1 VVLKLA
7 FLGEASTQGV
17 EASISGHIVE
27 FERSVIVA
35 PREPNPVSKVFKN
48 PMDCTPPICIGK
60 GKASDSNSSPS
71 SLSVKC
77 TITVFRDLKAIRPPS
92 SDIHQH
98 LDKLL
103 QSQVGADVMFS
114 VSGESFA
121 AHKNILAARSPVFKA
136 EFFGEMVEKT
146 SKCVEITDMDPEV
159 FKAML
164 HFIYTDMMPGEF
176 VNQLEEVDRMAMA
189 QHLLVAADRYGLD
202 RLRIMSEQ
210 RLSLSI
216 SIDTVASALALAA
229 QLNCSRLKAKCIEFM
244 IEASSEELDTIMAT
258 EGYMHLEVSSPSLLT
273 ELLKAAHRNKRSRST
288 DA

>member
-1 VVLKLA
+1 
-7 FLGEASTQGV
+7 
-17 EASISGHIVE
+17 
-27 FERSVIVA
+27 
-35 PREPNPVSKVFKN
+35 
-48 PMDCTPPICIGK
+48 
-60 GKASDSNSSPS
+60 
-71 SLSVKC
+71 
-77 TITVFRDLKAIRPPS
+77 
-92 SDIHQH
+92 
-98 LDKLL
+98 
-103 QSQVGADVMFS
+103 
-114 VSGESFA
+114 
-121 AHKNILAARSPVFKA
+121 
-136 EFFGEMVEKT
+136 
-146 SKCVEITDMDPEV
+146 
-159 FKAML
+159 
-164 HFIYTDMMPGEF
+164 MMPGEF
-176 VNQLEEVDRMAMA
+176 VNQLEAVDRMAMA